1 MSNSMFDIKGRVS
14 LVTGANRGIGL
25 AIAEAYVESG
35 CHVIMIHRPETDPSE
50 AVSRLEGK
58 RRQGEHTKI
67 ITLPYN
73 LNSAS
78 QESVEKLISLALDKS
93 PTKRIDILVNNAAVA
108 KAILAQDLSM
118 EDYDEI
124 MTVNLKAP
132 LLFLKIVGKHMID
145 RYENHDN
152 SYRGKIINISSIMAY
167 TAMTHS
173 TAYTVAKSG
182 LHNLTKSLSN
192 EWSLKG
198 INVNV
203 IAPGPTD
210 TDMVK
215 RIQRERKSKGEE
227 KTNSNS
233 GISSRIPF
241 GRKADPEDY
250 KGTIIY
256 LSSRASD
263 YVCGTAVVVDGGF
276 MG

>member
-1 MSNSMFDIKGRVS
+1 MSVSMFDIKSKVA

-25 AIAEAYVESG
+25 AIAEAYVESS

-58 RRQGEHTKI
+58 RRQGEHTEI
-67 ITLPYN
+67 ITLPFN
-73 LNSAS
+73 LNSVS
-78 QESVEKLISLALDKS
+78 QESVEKLTSLALDKS

-118 EDYDEI
+118 KDYDEI

-132 LLFLKIVGKHMID
+132 LLFSKVVGKHMID
-145 RYENHDN
+145 RYENHDD

-210 TDMVK
+210 TDMIK
-215 RIQRERKSKGEE
+215 RIQRERRSNGEE
-227 KTNSNS
+227 TSSNTT
-233 GISSRIPF
+233 IASSKIPF

-263 YVCGTAVVVDGGF
+263 YVCGSVVVVDGGY